1 MLRKLQKNQKGFTLV
16 EIMIVVAIIGLLAAI
31 AIPNL
36 LRARMN
42 ANEGAMKTDLRAFSS
57 ANESFRAAGN
67 PVQYAGNIAALVTPG
82 VGPGYLDA
90 SWNNPPK
97 HGFGLAY
104 AGGGAANANTFSLLA
119 TPAVA
124 NQTAVNTYCV
134 DQTGVIVGSVNGA
147 GAPAGAAAGCNGGT
161 AIGA

>member
-1 MLRKLQKNQKGFTLV
+1 MLTKLNKRGFTLV

-42 ANEGAMKTDLRAFSS
+42 ANEGAIKTDLRAFSS
-57 ANESFRAAGN
+57 SNESFRAAQN
-67 PVQYAGNIAALVTPG
+67 PPQYAGAIANLTGANP
-82 VGPGYLDA
+82 PYLDA
-90 SWNNPPK
+90 SWGAPPK
-97 HGFGLAY
+97 HGFNLAY
-104 AGGGAANANTFSLLA
+104 AGGGAGNANTYSLLT
-119 TPAVA
+119 TPSVA

-161 AIGA
+161 AIAG

>member
-1 MLRKLQKNQKGFTLV
+1 MLIKLNQRGFTLV

-42 ANEGAMKTDLRAFSS
+42 ANEGAMKSDLRTFSS
-57 ANESFRAAGN
+57 ANESFRAAQN
-67 PVQYAGNIAALVTPG
+67 PPAYAANIAALTGANPPYIDG
-82 VGPGYLDA
+82 
-90 SWNNPPK
+90 SWAVNPK
-97 HGFGLAY
+97 HGFNLAY
-104 AGGGAANANTFSLLA
+104 AGGGAATANTYSVLA
-119 TPAVA
+119 APAVA

-134 DQTGVIVGSVNGA
+134 DQTGVVVGSVNGA

-161 AIGA
+161 PISG

>member
-1 MLRKLQKNQKGFTLV
+1 MTTRIRTAQEGFTLV

-57 ANESFRAAGN
+57 SNESFRAAQN
-67 PVQYAGNIAALVTPG
+67 PPAYAANVAALTGAVPA
-82 VGPGYLDA
+82 YLDV
-90 SWNNPPK
+90 SWGAAGGK
-97 HGFGLAY
+97 HGFNLAY
-104 AGGGAANANTFSLLA
+104 AGGGAGNPETYSMLSS
-119 TPAVA
+119 PVVA
-124 NQTAVNTYCV
+124 NQTATNTYCV

-147 GAPAGAAAGCNGGT
+147 GAPAGAAAGCAGGT
-161 AIGA
+161 AISG